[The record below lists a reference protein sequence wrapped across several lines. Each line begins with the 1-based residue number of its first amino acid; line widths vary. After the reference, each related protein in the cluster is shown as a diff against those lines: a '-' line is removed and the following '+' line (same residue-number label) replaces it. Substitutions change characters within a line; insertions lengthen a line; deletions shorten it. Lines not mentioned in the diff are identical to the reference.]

1 MPANSIPQTAEEQDV
16 ADVLDLAGVPLPV
29 DDPALVVLVGPPGSG
44 KSHLAREIAERTP
57 VAILNS
63 DVVRMQLAGRPQYS
77 FQESRRVFRAIRL
90 AIAQLLE
97 SGASAVLDATNLT
110 EWERQPLYSLADAL
124 GVRLILVQVSAPMNV
139 ILERLHRRAE
149 GGDEHDASEAG
160 ADVFK
165 RMAARQEPI
174 TRPHLTV
181 DTSGDTA
188 TFMDALVGELAGSV
202 SGR

>member
-1 MPANSIPQTAEEQDV
+1 MTTMNPSPQTAEEQDV
-16 ADVLDLAGVPLPV
+16 ASVLELAGMPPTV
-29 DDPALVVLVGPPGSG
+29 DHPALIVLVGPPGSG
-44 KSHLAREIAERTP
+44 KSHLARAIAERTP

-63 DVVRMQLAGRPQYS
+63 DVVRARLAGRPEYS

-90 AIAQLLE
+90 AIARLLE

-110 EWERQPLYSLADAL
+110 EWERQPLYSLAEAS
-124 GVRLILVQVSAPMNV
+124 GARLILVEVCAPTNV
-139 ILERLHRRAE
+139 VLDRLHRRAE
-149 GGDEHDASEAG
+149 GGDAHDASEAG

-181 DTSGDTA
+181 DTSHDTES
-188 TFMDALVGELAGSV
+188 FMDALVGQLTG
-202 SGR
+202 G

>member
-1 MPANSIPQTAEEQDV
+1 MTANSIPLTAEEQDV
-16 ADVLDLAGVPLPV
+16 ADVLELAGMPPPV
-29 DDPALVVLVGPPGSG
+29 DDPVLVVLVGPPGSG

-57 VAILNS
+57 VAVLNS
-63 DVVRMQLAGRPQYS
+63 DVVRTQLAGRPQYS

-90 AIAQLLE
+90 AIGRLLD
-97 SGASAVLDATNLT
+97 SGASALLDATNLT
-110 EWERQPLYSLADAL
+110 EWERQPLYSLAEAR
-124 GVRLILVQVSAPMNV
+124 GARLIIVQVSAPMNV
-139 ILERLHRRAE
+139 VLDRLHRRAE

-181 DTSGDTA
+181 DTSRDTA
-188 TFMDALVGELAGSV
+188 PFMDALVGQLAGTV